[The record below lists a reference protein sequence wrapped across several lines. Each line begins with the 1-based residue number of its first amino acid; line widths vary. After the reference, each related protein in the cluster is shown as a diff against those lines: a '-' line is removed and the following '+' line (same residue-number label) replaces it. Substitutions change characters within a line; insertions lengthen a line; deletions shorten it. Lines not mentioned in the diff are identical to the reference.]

1 MRAARVT
8 VSRRTILLAA
18 PSAML
23 LAGCRDHRPAKPDPD
38 AAALAAAR
46 DTERRLVAAYEAAGD
61 ARRRDAHLAHLQALG
76 GAMPTAPS
84 SASDPATLT
93 RTSAPLLQSAA
104 FEAHAGPVAAVLASI
119 AAAHL
124 AAAT

>member
-1 MRAARVT
+1 MRSARVT

-18 PSAML
+18 PSAMVV
-23 LAGCRDHRPAKPDPD
+23 AGCRDHRPVKPDPD
-38 AAALAAAR
+38 AAAVAAAR
-46 DTERRLVAAYEAAGD
+46 DTEQRLAAAYDAAGD
-61 ARRRDAHLAHLQALG
+61 ARRRDEHLAHLQALG
-76 GAMPTAPS
+76 GVMPTAPP

-104 FEAHAGPVAAVLASI
+104 IEAYAGPVAAVLASI

-124 AAAT
+124 AAR